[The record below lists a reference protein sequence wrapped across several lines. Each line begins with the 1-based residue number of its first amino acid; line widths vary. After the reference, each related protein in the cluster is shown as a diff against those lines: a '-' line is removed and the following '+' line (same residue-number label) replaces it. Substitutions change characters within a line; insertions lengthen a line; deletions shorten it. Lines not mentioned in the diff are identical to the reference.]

1 MQKLKPALTALALA
15 VISPLASTQALAT
28 DGYFSHGYGIR
39 SQGAGGVGIALPQ
52 DSLVAASNPAG
63 LSLVGDR
70 LDIGASWFR
79 PQREAE
85 IENSPAPSANGK
97 YSGNE
102 REHFIIPEIGYSKRV
117 SDVTTAGISVYGNG
131 GMNTAYDRAIPL
143 LGDRRAGVDL
153 IQIFVK
159 PTLSWQLTPTQYVGV
174 GLNIAYQ
181 RFEAKGL
188 SNFTATGL
196 GQVSQSPNNVSDRG
210 HDSSYGI
217 GLHLGWLG
225 QFIDQRLTLGASYQS
240 KISTTDFDKYRGL
253 FAEDGSFDI
262 PENYGLGIA
271 FKLTPSWTIASDIQR
286 IRYSDVNSVGNSLN
300 RLLSGQAL
308 GSDQGPGFGWR
319 DVTVYKLG
327 TVFAV
332 NDQLTL
338 RAGYNHTTQPIP
350 RSETLFNILAPAV
363 VQDHITLGATWKLAN
378 NNELSFSY
386 AHAFENTVKGNN
398 SIPTLFGGG
407 DVNLK
412 MHQDTFGVAYSWI
425 L

>member
-1 MQKLKPALTALALA
+1 MKKAQDFTYTGLAILLMALWAADNA
-15 VISPLASTQALAT
+15 YAT
-28 DGYFSHGYGIR
+28 DGYFSHGYGVR
-39 SQGAGGVGIALPQ
+39 AQGAGGVGIALPQ

-97 YSGNE
+97 YSGDE

-131 GMNTAYDRAIPL
+131 GMNTSYDRAIPL
-143 LGDRRAGVDL
+143 LGNTRAGVDL
-153 IQIFVK
+153 IQVFVK
-159 PTLSWQLTPTQYVGV
+159 PTLSWQLSPTQYVGL

-188 SNFTATGL
+188 QNFDAPGF
-196 GQVSQSPNNVSDRG
+196 SQAPGNVTNRG
-210 HDSSYGI
+210 HDSSYGV

-225 QFIDQRLTLGASYQS
+225 QFFDERLTLGASYQS
-240 KISTTDFDKYRGL
+240 KISTTRFDKYRGL
-253 FAEDGSFDI
+253 FAEDGDFDI
-262 PENYGLGIA
+262 PENYGVGVA
-271 FKLTPSWTIASDIQR
+271 FKINPSWTIASDIQR
-286 IRYSDVNSVGNSLN
+286 IRYSNVDSIGNSLSKFAVEGN
-300 RLLSGQAL
+300 AL

-332 NDQLTL
+332 NSQLTL

-350 RSETLFNILAPAV
+350 RGETLFNILAPAV
-363 VQDHITLGATWKLAN
+363 VQDHLTLGASWKLAN
-378 NNELSFSY
+378 NDEISFSY
-386 AHAFENTVKGNN
+386 VHAFENKVNGNN
-398 SIPTLFGGG
+398 SIPAAFGGG

-412 MHQDTFGVAYSWI
+412 MHQDTLGIAYSWI